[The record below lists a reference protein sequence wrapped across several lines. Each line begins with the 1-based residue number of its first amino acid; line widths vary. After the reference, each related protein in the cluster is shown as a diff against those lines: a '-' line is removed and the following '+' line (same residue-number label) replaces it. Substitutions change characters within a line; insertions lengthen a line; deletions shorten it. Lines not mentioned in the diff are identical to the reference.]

1 MEEGFPDLLMGL
13 SKKTKQ
19 CNQRRLIYETRQ
31 VGENAIQCTQTL
43 S

>member
-19 CNQRRLIYETRQ
+19 NS
-31 VGENAIQCTQTL
+31 AIKEDSFMKL
-43 S
+43 DR